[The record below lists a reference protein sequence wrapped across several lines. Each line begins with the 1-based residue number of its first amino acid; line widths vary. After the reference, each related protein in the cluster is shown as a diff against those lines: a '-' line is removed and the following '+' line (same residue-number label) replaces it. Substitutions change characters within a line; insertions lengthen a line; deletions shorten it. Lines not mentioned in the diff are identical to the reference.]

1 MIELINSTDF
11 EMLLRILLAALLGL
25 TLGLE
30 RELKRK
36 ALGLKTILVIS
47 VVSSLLTIVSIQSAY
62 TLNDT
67 DEILIRMDPLR
78 LAAQIVSGVGFL
90 GAGVILRRND
100 ETISGLTTAA
110 VVWGAA
116 GIGIATGAGFY
127 VEAVVGV
134 LLLLFSVEF
143 VPFMIRKIGF
153 SQLYLE
159 EATIHLRL
167 ENRSYIDEII
177 ERVKEEVIEI
187 EHFQI
192 KDLPDENCQ
201 LVLTIMIEDKKKMY
215 EVYKK
220 MVAID
225 FVFEVDLQA

>member
-177 ERVKEEVIEI
+177 ERVREEVIEI